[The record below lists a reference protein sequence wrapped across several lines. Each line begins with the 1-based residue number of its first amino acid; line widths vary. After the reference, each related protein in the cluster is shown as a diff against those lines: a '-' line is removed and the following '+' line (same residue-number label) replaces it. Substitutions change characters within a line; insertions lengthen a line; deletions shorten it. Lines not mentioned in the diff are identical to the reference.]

1 MKFFTIIKEK
11 SVRIPNKNFV
21 DINGYPLWWHLISE
35 LDGLDV
41 TVNTDSKKFIE
52 QLKSSN
58 FKNIKVIEVPG
69 TWELVHATNALLEK
83 YECDGVISIGVII
96 RGETSHYDLISQ
108 NVVSGLMNLTLNT
121 SKPVT
126 LGILATENEAQA
138 EERSNPN
145 KLNKGKEF
153 AQTILEVLNLNI

>member
-1 MKFFTIIKEK
+1 MSNSSFKYAKSLEK
-11 SVRIPNKNFV
+11 TDFKIGIAKSKWNDRYV
-21 DINGYPLWWHLISE
+21 DMLVDSAVLHLKQNNI
-35 LDGLDV
+35 
-41 TVNTDSKKFIE
+41 
-52 QLKSSN
+52 
-58 FKNIKVIEVPG
+58 KNIKVIEVPG
-69 TWELVHATNALLEK
+69 TWELVYATNALLEK

-108 NVVSGLMNLTLNT
+108 NVVSGLMNLILNT

>member
-1 MKFFTIIKEK
+1 MSNSSFKYAKSLEK
-11 SVRIPNKNFV
+11 IDFKIGIAKSKWNDRYV
-21 DINGYPLWWHLISE
+21 DMLVDSAVLHLKQNNI
-35 LDGLDV
+35 
-41 TVNTDSKKFIE
+41 
-52 QLKSSN
+52 
-58 FKNIKVIEVPG
+58 KNIKVIEVPG

-83 YECDGVISIGVII
+83 YECDGVITIGVII

>member
-1 MKFFTIIKEK
+1 MSNSRFKYATSLEK
-11 SVRIPNKNFV
+11 TDLKIGIAKSKWNDRYV
-21 DINGYPLWWHLISE
+21 DML
-35 LDGLDV
+35 V
-41 TVNTDSKKFIE
+41 DSAVLN
-52 QLKSSN
+52 LKQN
-58 FKNIKVIEVPG
+58 NIKNIKVIEVPG

>member
-1 MKFFTIIKEK
+1 MSNSSFKYAKSLEK
-11 SVRIPNKNFV
+11 IDFKIGIAKSKWNDRYV
-21 DINGYPLWWHLISE
+21 DMLVDSAVLHLKQNNI
-35 LDGLDV
+35 
-41 TVNTDSKKFIE
+41 
-52 QLKSSN
+52 
-58 FKNIKVIEVPG
+58 KNIKVIEVPG

-83 YECDGVISIGVII
+83 YECDGVITIGVII

-108 NVVSGLMNLTLNT
+108 NVVSGLMNLILNT

-126 LGILATENEAQA
+126 LGIVATENEAQA

>member
-1 MKFFTIIKEK
+1 MSNSSFKYAKSLEK
-11 SVRIPNKNFV
+11 IDFKIGIAKSKWNDRYV
-21 DINGYPLWWHLISE
+21 DMLVDSAVLHLKQNNI
-35 LDGLDV
+35 
-41 TVNTDSKKFIE
+41 
-52 QLKSSN
+52 
-58 FKNIKVIEVPG
+58 KNIKVIEVPG

-108 NVVSGLMNLTLNT
+108 NVVSGLMNLILNT

>member
-1 MKFFTIIKEK
+1 MLVDS
-11 SVRIPNKNFV
+11 SV
-21 DINGYPLWWHLISE
+21 LHLKQNNI
-35 LDGLDV
+35 
-41 TVNTDSKKFIE
+41 
-52 QLKSSN
+52 
-58 FKNIKVIEVPG
+58 KNIKIIEVPG

-83 YECDGVISIGVII
+83 YECDGVIAIGVII

-108 NVVSGLMNLTLNT
+108 NVVSGLMNLTLKT

-153 AQTILEVLNLNI
+153 AQTILEVLNLYI

>member
-1 MKFFTIIKEK
+1 MSNTSFKYAKSLEK
-11 SVRIPNKNFV
+11 TDCKIGIAKSKWNDKYV
-21 DINGYPLWWHLISE
+21 DMLVDSAVFHLKQNNI
-35 LDGLDV
+35 
-41 TVNTDSKKFIE
+41 
-52 QLKSSN
+52 
-58 FKNIKVIEVPG
+58 KNIKVIEVPG
-69 TWELVHATNALLEK
+69 TWELVYATNALLEK

>member
-1 MKFFTIIKEK
+1 MSNSSFKSAKSLEK
-11 SVRIPNKNFV
+11 IDFKIGIAKSKWNDRYV
-21 DINGYPLWWHLISE
+21 DMLVDSAVLHLKQNNI
-35 LDGLDV
+35 
-41 TVNTDSKKFIE
+41 
-52 QLKSSN
+52 
-58 FKNIKVIEVPG
+58 KNIKIIEVPG

-83 YECDGVISIGVII
+83 YECDGVITIGVII

>member
-1 MKFFTIIKEK
+1 MSNSSFKYAKSLEK
-11 SVRIPNKNFV
+11 IDFKIGIAKSKWNDRYV
-21 DINGYPLWWHLISE
+21 DMLVDSAILHLKQNNI
-35 LDGLDV
+35 
-41 TVNTDSKKFIE
+41 
-52 QLKSSN
+52 
-58 FKNIKVIEVPG
+58 KNIKVIEVPG

-83 YECDGVISIGVII
+83 YECDGVITIGVII

>member
-1 MKFFTIIKEK
+1 MSNTSFKYAKSLEK
-11 SVRIPNKNFV
+11 KDCKIGIAKSKWNDKYV
-21 DINGYPLWWHLISE
+21 DMLVESAVFHL
-35 LDGLDV
+35 
-41 TVNTDSKKFIE
+41 E
-52 QLKSSN
+52 QN
-58 FKNIKVIEVPG
+58 NIKNIKVIEVPG
-69 TWELVHATNALLEK
+69 TWELVYATNALLEK

>member
-1 MKFFTIIKEK
+1 MSNSSFKYAK
-11 SVRIPNKNFV
+11 SLKKIDFKIGIAKSKWNDRYV
-21 DINGYPLWWHLISE
+21 DMLVDSAVLHLKQNNI
-35 LDGLDV
+35 
-41 TVNTDSKKFIE
+41 
-52 QLKSSN
+52 
-58 FKNIKVIEVPG
+58 KNIKVIEVPG

-83 YECDGVISIGVII
+83 YECDGVITIGVII

-126 LGILATENEAQA
+126 LGIVATENEAQA

>member
-1 MKFFTIIKEK
+1 ML
-11 SVRIPNKNFV
+11 V
-21 DINGYPLWWHLISE
+21 DSAVFHL
-35 LDGLDV
+35 
-41 TVNTDSKKFIE
+41 E
-52 QLKSSN
+52 QN
-58 FKNIKVIEVPG
+58 NIKNIEVIEVPG
-69 TWELVHATNALLEK
+69 TWELVYATNALLEK

-108 NVVSGLMNLTLNT
+108 NVVSGLMNLILNT

>member
-1 MKFFTIIKEK
+1 MSNSSFKYAKSLEK
-11 SVRIPNKNFV
+11 IDFKIGIAKSKWNDRYV
-21 DINGYPLWWHLISE
+21 DMLVDSAVLHLKQNNI
-35 LDGLDV
+35 
-41 TVNTDSKKFIE
+41 
-52 QLKSSN
+52 
-58 FKNIKVIEVPG
+58 KNIKVIEVPG

>member
-1 MKFFTIIKEK
+1 MSNSSFKYAKSLEK
-11 SVRIPNKNFV
+11 IDFKIGIAKSKWNDRYV
-21 DINGYPLWWHLISE
+21 DMLVDSAVLHLKQNNI
-35 LDGLDV
+35 
-41 TVNTDSKKFIE
+41 
-52 QLKSSN
+52 
-58 FKNIKVIEVPG
+58 KNIKVIEVPG

-126 LGILATENEAQA
+126 LGLLATENEAQA

>member
-1 MKFFTIIKEK
+1 MSNSSFKYAKSLEK
-11 SVRIPNKNFV
+11 IDFKIGIAKSKWNDRYV
-21 DINGYPLWWHLISE
+21 DMLVDSAVLHLKQNNI
-35 LDGLDV
+35 
-41 TVNTDSKKFIE
+41 
-52 QLKSSN
+52 
-58 FKNIKVIEVPG
+58 KNIKVIEVPG

-83 YECDGVISIGVII
+83 YECDGVITIGVII
-96 RGETSHYDLISQ
+96 RGETSHHDLISQ